1 MEPAI
6 PKSDRLL
13 WPEQAPRRRRLVCRK
28 LENKAPW
35 HYLFNLWP
43 LHGQQALA
51 RMKFMVTKPPARPRA
66 PTTPVPAKDDGG
78 SVVLERRPQKTKPP
92 QMYRV
97 LMLND
102 DFTPMEF
109 VIVVLQEFFSKD
121 RDAATRIMLKIH
133 LDGKGVCGIYSR
145 DVAATKVDQV
155 MEAANSAGHPLQC
168 VSEPVE

>member
-1 MEPAI
+1 MI
-6 PKSDRLL
+6 
-13 WPEQAPRRRRLVCRK
+13 
-28 LENKAPW
+28 
-35 HYLFNLWP
+35 
-43 LHGQQALA
+43 
-51 RMKFMVTKPPARPRA
+51 FMATKPPARPRV

-78 SVVLERRPQKTKPP
+78 AVVLERRPLKTKPP
-92 QMYRV
+92 QMHRV

-109 VIVVLQEFFSKD
+109 VIVVLQEFFGKD

-133 LDGKGVCGIYSR
+133 LDGKGICGIYSR